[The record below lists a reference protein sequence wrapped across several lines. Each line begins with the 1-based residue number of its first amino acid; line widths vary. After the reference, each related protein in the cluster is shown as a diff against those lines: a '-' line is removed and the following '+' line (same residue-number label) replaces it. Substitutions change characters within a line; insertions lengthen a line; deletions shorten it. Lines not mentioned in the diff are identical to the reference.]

1 MSGIG
6 STGLSSVPSGLSATG
21 LRALQYQ
28 QQAQTALT
36 AYNQAMQYQNQQYL
50 EHINTYLPSDETR
63 LYLRELLRSHVS
75 EDDSKKIIRI
85 ICEYI
90 SKEER
95 ELKLTLDLETSLLSF
110 LIEKLS

>member
-6 STGLSSVPSGLSATG
+6 SIGLSSVPSGLSATG

-36 AYNQAMQYQNQQYL
+36 AYNQAQQYQNQQYL
-50 EHINTYLPSDETR
+50 EHINTFMPPEEHL
-63 LYLRELLRSHVS
+63 LFLRELIRYHIS
-75 EDDSKKIIRI
+75 EKDAAGIIRI
-85 ICEYI
+85 ICDYI

-95 ELKLTLDLETSLLSF
+95 EIKLDEQIETSLLQW
-110 LIEKLS
+110 LIEKQA